1 MQPGRVGPK
10 RATRGG
16 FSEVVTIRLTRAGK
30 RNRPF
35 YRVIA
40 IDHRKR
46 RDGRPLEMLGT
57 YDPVSRP
64 SVIRLESERI
74 EAWQKNGAQL
84 SPAVRSLVRRAK
96 KLAPEPAASE
106 PAPAPAEA

>member
-1 MQPGRVGPK
+1 M
-10 RATRGG
+10 
-16 FSEVVTIRLTRAGK
+16 VTIRLTRAGK

-40 IDHRKR
+40 IDHRAR

-57 YDPVSRP
+57 YDPVSQP
-64 SVIRLESERI
+64 SVIRLASERI

-84 SPAVRSLVRRAK
+84 SPAVRSLVRRAQK
-96 KLAPEPAASE
+96 QAPEAASA
-106 PAPAPAEA
+106 APTSSEAAATPAEA

>member
-1 MQPGRVGPK
+1 VI
-10 RATRGG
+10 
-16 FSEVVTIRLTRAGK
+16 TIRLTRAGK

-40 IDHRKR
+40 IDHRAR

-57 YDPVSRP
+57 YDPVSQP

-84 SPAVRSLVRRAK
+84 SPAVRSLVRRARK
-96 KLAPEPAASE
+96 QAPETSSAAAPSSE
-106 PAPAPAEA
+106 AAATPAEA